1 MSRQLI
7 FVVECAN
14 EGTDKKYIDTI
25 VKNFYDVS
33 SDKLSFVFSGGIG
46 NIVNEKKKKDISRL
60 ISNYDGESI
69 VILCVDT
76 DSLQAQEY
84 RRLHL
89 IIEKFAVSKHYEL
102 VWFCETIEEVIWK
115 SRISRT
121 DKGMKSDE
129 FLRKQSTFK
138 YSEINLRSTVKAKKK
153 SNLLIIC
160 DKYLIRKL

>member
-7 FVVECAN
+7 FVVESTN

-69 VILCVDT
+69 VIYV
-76 DSLQAQEY
+76 
-84 RRLHL
+84 
-89 IIEKFAVSKHYEL
+89 
-102 VWFCETIEEVIWK
+102 
-115 SRISRT
+115 
-121 DKGMKSDE
+121 
-129 FLRKQSTFK
+129 
-138 YSEINLRSTVKAKKK
+138 
-153 SNLLIIC
+153 
-160 DKYLIRKL
+160 